1 MIQLFNYLER
11 NKVVLVYLPL
21 VIYWILLFT
30 LTSLPTNSV
39 PSVGVNDKVEHF
51 AAYFVLSFLLYFTL
65 IFQQKSIT
73 LKKNAFLFTIL
84 FVILYGVLDEVHQ
97 LLIPGRSCEFLDFFA
112 DVFGGVLGMILMKL
126 FVKLNKF
133 QEQSVS

>member
-65 IFQQKSIT
+65 IFQQKSVT

-84 FVILYGVLDEVHQ
+84 FVILYGILDEVHQ

>member
-73 LKKNAFLFTIL
+73 LKKNAFLFSIL
-84 FVILYGVLDEVHQ
+84 FVILYGILDEVHQ

-112 DVFGGVLGMILMKL
+112 DVLGGVLGMILMKL